1 MQAVTRV
8 ATLER
13 PAALTSLFLRYVTG
27 QIAEATW
34 KRLSG
39 FVDGAAFATPQER
52 EAMAAFVNDAVVD
65 LGQDAVKLPTRS
77 EARDVLAETR
87 QA

>member
-1 MQAVTRV
+1 MQSIARV

-13 PAALTSLFLRYVTG
+13 PPALTSLFLRYVTG

-34 KRLSG
+34 KQLSR
-39 FVDGAAFATPQER
+39 FVDSVPIATPEER

-65 LGQDAVKLPTRS
+65 LGPDSVKLPTSS
-77 EARDVLAETR
+77 EARDVLSETR
-87 QA
+87 QQ

>member
-27 QIAEATW
+27 QIADATW
-34 KRLSG
+34 KQLSR
-39 FVDGAAFATPQER
+39 FVDSVSIATPEER
-52 EAMAAFVNDAVVD
+52 EAMAAFAHDAVLD
-65 LGQDAVKLPTRS
+65 LGPDAVKLPTS
-77 EARDVLAETR
+77 TEAQDVLTETR
-87 QA
+87 A